1 MCRGKGPVC
10 PWVNT
15 IEEYDGFMEKIGVSD
30 LSAIFFSETDIA
42 PI

>member
-15 IEEYDGFMEKIGVSD
+15 REEYDGFMEKIGVPD
-30 LSAIFFSETDIA
+30 LSTIFFSETHIA
-42 PI
+42 SI